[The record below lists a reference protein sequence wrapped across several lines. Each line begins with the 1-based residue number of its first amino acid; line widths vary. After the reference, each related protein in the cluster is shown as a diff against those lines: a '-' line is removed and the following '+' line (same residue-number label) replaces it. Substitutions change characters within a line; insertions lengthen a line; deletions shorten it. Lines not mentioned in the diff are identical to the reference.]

1 MSAVLKLKNIS
12 KEFTEPRRNIV
23 ALNRINLELSKG
35 QCIGLLGPSGSG
47 KSTLLQIA
55 GLLDNPTNGEI
66 FINGK
71 KCDILSQEKKNL
83 IRKKY
88 IGFVYQ
94 NFYLL
99 DSFSAL
105 ENVIIPQLINGS
117 SFNNAR
123 KRAKNLLS
131 DLGLSKRLHNKP
143 RELSGGEKQRVSILR
158 AIANRP
164 KIILAD
170 EPTGNLDKQNTVNVI
185 NIIKDLV
192 KQYKISFVIATHNLS
207 ITKKFDKIIK
217 LSEGRII

>member
-1 MSAVLKLKNIS
+1 MATVLKLKNIT
-12 KEFTEPRRNIV
+12 KEFFEPRKNIV
-23 ALNRINLELSKG
+23 ALNSVNFNLSDA
-35 QCIGLLGPSGSG
+35 QCICLLGPSGSG

-55 GLLDNPTNGEI
+55 GLLDSPTKGEI
-66 FINGK
+66 FINRK
-71 KCDILSQEKKNL
+71 KCDHLSQENKNL
-83 IRKKY
+83 IRKKH

-105 ENVIIPQLINGS
+105 ENVIIPQLINGTN
-117 SFNNAR
+117 FNNAR

-170 EPTGNLDKQNTVNVI
+170 EPTGNLDKKNTANVI
-185 NIIKDLV
+185 NIIKELV

-217 LSEGRII
+217 LSEGKII

>member
-1 MSAVLKLKNIS
+1 MATVLKLKNIS
-12 KEFTEPRRNIV
+12 KEFIEPRRNIV
-23 ALNRINLELSKG
+23 ALNKINLELSDG
-35 QCIGLLGPSGSG
+35 QSIGLLGPSGSG

-66 FINGK
+66 IINGE
-71 KCDILSQEKKNL
+71 KCDTLPQEKKNL

-88 IGFVYQ
+88 IGFIYQ

-117 SFNNAR
+117 NFNNAR
-123 KRAKNLLS
+123 ERAKNLLS

-170 EPTGNLDKQNTVNVI
+170 EPTGNLDKKNTANVI
-185 NIIKDLV
+185 NIIKELV
-192 KQYKISFVIATHNLS
+192 KQYKISFVIATHNLL

-217 LSEGRII
+217 LSEGKII